1 MELALT
7 TILMGFGLIVFYG
20 VGAFAIISHRE
31 GERKAVR
38 IAVITAIFALVL
50 LLFASQIPTAIKLI
64 LIMGISVVGIASVIL
79 FLLPIGRVERG
90 NEVPEGR
97 FDERDVVFARARLVP
112 GSHEFEAYYAMRP
125 ENRAIDDKFR
135 SLPGLLSL
143 TAPKADPFAFAS
155 AEANFALTEAMRE
168 EVDGP
173 VASARVELNASQST
187 SMVKR
192 LAQYYGAVSVGITE
206 LHPYHI
212 YSHIGR
218 GTGVYGE
225 SITLDHRYAIAFS
238 VEMDHSIMGYAPDA
252 PVVMESSRKYVHV
265 GVVALTL
272 GYLIRSLGYPAR
284 AHIDGNYRVIAPLV
298 ARDAGLGD
306 IGRMGILITPH
317 LGPRV
322 RLGVVTTSL
331 PLIPDDRNDDA
342 SVLDFCRN
350 CAKCVDNCPSKA
362 IPTGDRMEIEGALRW
377 RINADRC
384 FRYWNTVGTD
394 CGICMSVCPFSHPDN
409 WTHNMMRWAVYRSG
423 AARRIALWLDD
434 FFYGKI
440 PSRRSTS
447 DILSEN
453 SYLDGSRS

>member
-1 MELALT
+1 MALALT
-7 TILMGFGLIVFYG
+7 TILMVLGLLVFCG
-20 VGAFAIISHRE
+20 LVAFAVVSHKE

-38 IAVITAIFALVL
+38 IAVVMAIVVLVL
-50 LLFASQIPTAIKLI
+50 LFITSRIPSASQLVLIVTIAI
-64 LIMGISVVGIASVIL
+64 VGIATVIL
-79 FLLPIGRVERG
+79 FLLPIGRVEG
-90 NEVPEGR
+90 GKDVPGGR

-143 TAPKADPFAFAS
+143 TAPKADLFAFAS

-173 VASARVELNASQST
+173 VAPACVELKASQST
-187 SMVKR
+187 SMVKQ
-192 LAQYYGAVSVGITE
+192 LAQYYGSVAVGTTE

-225 SITLDHRYAIAFS
+225 PITLDHRYAIAFS
-238 VEMDHSIMGYAPDA
+238 VEMDHNIMGYAPEA

-272 GYLIRSLGYPAR
+272 AYLIRSLGYPAR

-331 PLIPDDRNDDA
+331 PLIPDDRSDDA
-342 SVLDFCRN
+342 SVLDFCRI

-384 FRYWNTVGTD
+384 FRYWNTIGTD
-394 CGICMSVCPFSHPDN
+394 CGICMSVCPYSHPDN
-409 WTHNMMRWAVYRSG
+409 WAHNMMRWAVYRSG

-440 PSRRSTS
+440 PSRRSAS
-447 DILSEN
+447 SILSKKF
-453 SYLDGSRS
+453 YL

>member
-7 TILMGFGLIVFYG
+7 TILMALGLLVFCG
-20 VGAFAIISHRE
+20 LGAFALLSQME
-31 GERKAVR
+31 GERRAVR
-38 IAVITAIFALVL
+38 IAVVMAIAVL
-50 LLFASQIPTAIKLI
+50 MLLFFTSQLPAATQLALIVAIA
-64 LIMGISVVGIASVIL
+64 VVGIASAIL

-90 NEVPEGR
+90 NDVPGGR
-97 FDERDVVFARARLVP
+97 FDERDVVFARTRLVP
-112 GSHEFEAYYAMRP
+112 GSREYEAYYTMRP
-125 ENRAIDDKFR
+125 GNLPVDDKIR
-135 SLPGLLSL
+135 ALPGLLSL
-143 TAPKADPFAFAS
+143 TASKADLFAFAS
-155 AEANFALTEAMRE
+155 AKANFALTEAMRE
-168 EVDGP
+168 EADGP
-173 VASARVELNASQST
+173 VAPAHVELTASQST
-187 SMVKR
+187 SMVKQ
-192 LAQYYGAVSVGITE
+192 LARYYGSVAVGITE
-206 LHPYHI
+206 LHPYHV

-225 SITLDHRYAIAFS
+225 PITLDHRYAIAFS
-238 VEMDHSIMGYAPDA
+238 VEMDHRFMGYAPEA
-252 PVVMESSRKYVHV
+252 PVVMESSRKYVQI

-331 PLIPDDRNDDA
+331 PLIPDDRRDDT
-342 SVLDFCRN
+342 SMQDFCRI
-350 CAKCVDNCPSKA
+350 CTKCVDNCPSKA
-362 IPTGDRMEIEGALRW
+362 IPAGDRMKIEGVLRW

-384 FRYWNTVGTD
+384 FRYWNTIGTD
-394 CGICMSVCPFSHPDN
+394 CGICMSVCPYSHPDN
-409 WTHNMMRWAVYRSG
+409 WAHNMMRWAVYRSG

-434 FFYGKI
+434 FFYSRI

-447 DILSEN
+447 SIFPDK
-453 SYLDGSRS
+453 YYA